1 MNPTDETTTAP
12 ELSIVPDQETE
23 TEESETPVVGYTLAD
38 QYRANA
44 KLVSEAITKY
54 DLEDQAAVQLLGL
67 TFNAH
72 YTKIQLGLAA
82 PVEG

>member
-1 MNPTDETTTAP
+1 MSDPKSPTPKLA
-12 ELSIVPDQETE
+12 IVPDAEETE
-23 TEESETPVVGYTLAD
+23 DEVPQIGYTLAD
-38 QYRANA
+38 QYRANV
-44 KLVSEAITKY
+44 KLVSQAIDDY
-54 DLEDQAAVQLLGL
+54 NLDHQAAVQLLGL